1 MPQQKK
7 FLPTEYKA
15 MYLSDTIQVVEFL
28 DKFASNSLVT
38 AVYRSRG
45 GTLIKLYGT
54 SEISGFFFH
63 LKDKVI
69 IPVKNLGAFPKEP
82 LSRLEE
88 GLRSNFFGKITAFS
102 VMKEYGKVVKI
113 ETENID
119 LIIPLFAGKS
129 VVVQDKTGKEIW
141 RDKKDNG
148 LNLLEKPMKDFP
160 LTFEDPLFWESWFV
174 EKSDRE
180 REDEKRR
187 KFEEKRNKILSAIN
201 IVKEDIKKHEENL
214 AKFSGFAALLKANLW
229 KFDPS
234 EHKNSVILADYENKE
249 KEITLDPAKTIL
261 QNMERFFANIKK
273 AKNGIENSGKRLETL
288 SEELEN
294 LALSDELPAE
304 PKSVLKQPKKQNIHV
319 PYHEFHAKNGRVFLV
334 GKEEKDNDELTFK
347 VAFPHDLWFHA
358 KDYHGSHVIMR
369 MKKGEEPKQ
378 QDILTACALAILYS
392 KAKKGRCGEVWYTAR
407 KNVTKHKGMAAGLVN
422 FKNAKVIYMKDA
434 ALPEGLVKV

>member
-1 MPQQKK
+1 
-7 FLPTEYKA
+7 
-15 MYLSDTIQVVEFL
+15 MYLSDTIQVVDFL
-28 DKFASNSLVT
+28 NKFSSNSLVT
-38 AVYRSRG
+38 AVSRSRG
-45 GTLIKLYGT
+45 GTLIKLYGS
-54 SEISGFFFH
+54 SEIAGFFFH
-63 LKDKVI
+63 LKEKII
-69 IPVKNLGAFPKEP
+69 IPVKTPGAFPKEP
-82 LSRLEE
+82 VTRLEE

-113 ETENID
+113 ETGNID

-129 VVVQDKTGKEIW
+129 VVIQDKSGKELW

-160 LTFEDPLFWESWFV
+160 LTFEDPLFWESWFI
-174 EKSDRE
+174 ERSDKE
-180 REDEKRR
+180 REEEKRR
-187 KFEEKRNKILSAIN
+187 KFEEKRSRILSAIN
-201 IVKEDIKKHEENL
+201 IVREDIKKHEENL

-229 KFDPS
+229 KFDSS
-234 EHKNSVILADYENKE
+234 EHKNSVILSDYENKE
-249 KEITLDPAKTIL
+249 KEIKLDPAKTLL

-273 AKNGIENSGKRLETL
+273 AKNGIENSGKRLAAL
-288 SEELEN
+288 SAELEKISS
-294 LALSDELPAE
+294 ADELPEE
-304 PKSVLKQPKKQNIHV
+304 PKSVFRQKKKQNEHI
-319 PYHEFHAKNGRVFLV
+319 PYHEFHAANGRVFLV

-347 VAFPHDLWFHA
+347 VALPHDLWFHA

-434 ALPEGLVKV
+434 AMPEGLVKV

>member
-1 MPQQKK
+1 MQQQKK
-7 FLPTEYKA
+7 FLPAEYKA
-15 MYLSDTIQVVEFL
+15 MYLSDTIQVVEVL
-28 DKFASNSLVT
+28 DKFANNSLVT
-38 AVYRSRG
+38 AVYKSRG
-45 GTLIKLYGT
+45 GTLIKLYG
-54 SEISGFFFH
+54 SPEISGFFFH
-63 LKDKVI
+63 LKEKII

-113 ETENID
+113 ETENLD

-160 LTFEDPLFWESWFV
+160 LTFANPLFWESWFV
-174 EKSDRE
+174 EKSDKE
-180 REDEKRR
+180 RDEEK
-187 KFEEKRNKILSAIN
+187 KKKLEEKRNKILSAIN
-201 IVKEDIKKHEENL
+201 IVREDIKKHEENL
-214 AKFSGFAALLKANLW
+214 AKFSEFAALLKANLW
-229 KFDPS
+229 QFDSS
-234 EHKNSVILADYENKE
+234 EHKNSVILTDYENNE
-249 KEITLDPAKTIL
+249 KEITLDPAKTLL

-288 SEELEN
+288 SEELETLN
-294 LALSDELPAE
+294 SINELPE
-304 PKSVLKQPKKQNIHV
+304 EQQSVFKQKKKQNEHV
-319 PYHEFHAKNGRVFLV
+319 PYHEFRASDGRVFLV
-334 GKEEKDNDELTFK
+334 GKEAKDNDELTFK
-347 VAFPHDLWFHA
+347 VALPHDLWFHA

-434 ALPEGLVKV
+434 AVPEGLVKV